1 MCIVGGHPVE
11 AMGIMAAAVAVSRPW
26 RVQTM
31 SESTDLLS
39 EFRTRILAVVAVVA
53 VCHCGTGA
61 VSQPEEGRVRWGISK
76 PGRAA
81 DRSSR

>member
-1 MCIVGGHPVE
+1 
-11 AMGIMAAAVAVSRPW
+11 MAAAVAVSRPW

-53 VCHCGTGA
+53 VVAAGICHCGTGA
-61 VSQPEEGRVRWGISK
+61 ASQPDEGRVRWGISK